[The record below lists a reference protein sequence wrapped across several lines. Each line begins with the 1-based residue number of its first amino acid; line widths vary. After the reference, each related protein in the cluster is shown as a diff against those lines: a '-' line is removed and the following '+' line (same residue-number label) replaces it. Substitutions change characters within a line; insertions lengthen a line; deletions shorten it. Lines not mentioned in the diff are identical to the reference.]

1 MNVSSTR
8 SAGPTTNVPIESLA
22 AQSGLSERA
31 KVAEASRQFEAA
43 LLRQILNEARKPVF
57 ASKFTQASA
66 VNGIYDSMITSQLA
80 DSISQ
85 SGEFGLA
92 RSLQSQLA
100 RREPAATDEAADR
113 ARDPKN
119 SQPPS

>member
-8 SAGPTTNVPIESLA
+8 SAGPAANIPIENLA

-66 VNGIYDSMITSQLA
+66 VNGIYDSMVTSQLA

-92 RSLQSQLA
+92 RSLQGQLD
-100 RREPAATDEAADR
+100 RRGPAATDEAAGS
-113 ARDPKN
+113 AHDPKH

>member
-1 MNVSSTR
+1 MNVSSSR
-8 SAGPTTNVPIESLA
+8 SAGPAANISIENLA
-22 AQSGLSERA
+22 SQPGLSERA
-31 KVAEASRQFEAA
+31 KVAEVSRQFEAA

-66 VNGIYDSMITSQLA
+66 VNGIYDSMVTSQLA

-92 RSLQSQLA
+92 RSLQGQLDRPGQA
-100 RREPAATDEAADR
+100 GTDDPAGGDAER
-113 ARDPKN
+113 KIL
-119 SQPPS
+119 QPPS